1 MIKGTRFFSRRLLP
15 LLLAAVMLLGMLPA
29 LTLPVLALPVLAEDP
44 PASQKLTNTTDTVVT
59 YQGAVGTGRA
69 PSLVVDGDTSHND
82 NKYFVVGN
90 DQTQEKNETNP
101 ANPTYWIQL
110 DLGKKYSLTEMK
122 LFVYHGRALKN
133 LVVLASD
140 SSTFDTYRIIW
151 NADKENFFGLGTG
164 DKEQFPNATVAGDTI
179 TLAAPTEAQ
188 YVRIL
193 NNGHTAGAGQG
204 AHYFEIEV
212 YGTEHTGGA
221 PETRLYNVAAD
232 CNVIVNK
239 WGGGSDRPNSWLT
252 DGIKDNA
259 KYIEVCKDKAQDM
272 NAPSYAQIDLG
283 NIYPV
288 SKVNFWNYW
297 DDGRTLKDLHIILS
311 TTEDFRDG
319 TTKEVYNANWTAAQN
334 GLEVQ
339 IDSGPFTAR
348 YVRIW
353 NDGHDKGKGGHYI
366 EVEVWSTEEKKD
378 PLPVPYQFRDVLTIP
393 TYEYQGKTPNNV
405 THPDVL
411 DFTLVNGAGGTP
423 LGTWGGHRFWMA
435 VTPNQEGNSQF
446 ENPCLVWS
454 DDGKIWSA
462 EGIPNPLSV
471 VEREPDGT
479 HNCDNDVIY
488 DPVSN
493 ELWVYYVWE
502 QDAQNYGQIGT
513 SNFKPSI
520 LRCIRVAATQGGSGF
535 TYAVQ
540 KDAGQENPYT
550 DLVTSTYHYD
560 MQSPAV
566 VRRDANTWLMWS
578 NNSDQGVAP
587 TGWNNQNGFVEL
599 RRSTNGTE
607 WGEAKS
613 LKPTLV
619 LQNDWIPWH
628 LDVQW
633 IPNVGAD
640 GSGEYWALICAY
652 PKGGGSNHT
661 DLFFAKSAD
670 GELWTTYPNPILS
683 PRSGQWDQNFIY
695 RSSFTYDADGKLS
708 VWYSGGKEQPGNH
721 WRIAYTEFENFLTD
735 TLPTL
740 GAPYTPGTP
749 TPPPAGEDGWV
760 SVPASDDTNI
770 HFDGAW
776 TYEAPNRFAGAEGST
791 ATLYF
796 YGSGIRYYAQYETN
810 FGEVEVQ
817 IDDGTPETYD
827 LHRNAPGAM
836 DNKILERELE
846 AGYHR
851 ITIKRKHGGG
861 LDSGVIDLNKFEVRY
876 DTSATISNHLYGVSP
891 TEKTLWVDDTLQI
904 SALVPFNAT
913 DKTVTYTSSDT
924 GKATVTA
931 TGLVTALTA
940 GNVTITVKAGQSEK
954 TVALTIRSLEA
965 GELRMTVDKDN
976 PLFLHGLYKYDGTGY
991 PANGLAGPLQG
1002 GKSIQGFW
1010 TALTGTDETG
1020 WKGPTVQ
1027 AGNKTIHHAILI
1039 HASGTVEGSAANKQ
1053 WYLDRIAETKN
1064 DNIPFF
1070 LMVSNSHT
1078 GTFLDLDWLD
1088 GIYEQNENMMGVV
1101 FSENHN
1107 ARISER
1113 DRRITYMDAL
1123 VKQAAKWGGY
1133 VINCD
1138 MNDAPKDSGG
1148 SDHGGTLE
1156 YFLNNETLYQT
1167 LKKYSQN
1174 YILLAKTT
1182 SAWSNVSYNSHESVA
1197 LGAWLDGLCGN
1208 WGSLIDSWMWFIEG
1222 YGPQWGANTFS
1233 VQGGPEECR
1242 GPVSMPELLF
1252 AMRMVQQARTGAT
1265 VFTFEHPDHAEAVG
1279 DNEGAKTYF
1288 TPNYKYSIAKA
1299 MEYMRD
1305 YAIPTR
1311 EQVMQNTKV
1320 FYASSGGTLNKL
1332 GSNAANRLL
1341 DPLYGDS
1348 GSSGPNKG
1356 KNNGTTMMTYST
1368 GRYSTIPSLPKM
1380 AQDPTGK
1387 DILRMADVQAL
1398 GGAAGIQN
1406 YFNARYPQRYNGTGY
1421 AHYDELTKSW
1431 LTYNSNWF
1439 FDTRENSALH
1449 SKQNV
1454 SFQLT
1459 QNSFGANIEFE
1470 PYSMLLVD
1478 EAQAGTLQFRFNN
1491 YWVDKN
1497 PIWEG
1502 YVKGT
1507 TPTWDSDNNRLMY
1520 NYLKDSYAQNT
1531 AHGESTWRK
1540 ATITISGLGA
1550 EPTLALTSSLAG
1562 QSKQIQTAF
1571 DAAAGTYTITL
1582 DGNGYQ
1588 EFSLTNL
1595 VPAQAPAENWVS
1607 VPSRVNGNQLSP
1619 HIQFEEGWVVDK
1631 LDQED
1636 PSSYTK
1642 GAQASLVFYGTGVR
1656 YFAQK
1661 DTNFGTA
1668 IVRLYRHNP
1677 SGEPILVETSEVDL
1691 NGEAAPAA
1699 KVYEKTGLTPDVYL
1713 ISVEPKEGWNN
1724 ADKNVI
1730 DLQKFEVNQ
1739 TAIETVPTRVWSVEA
1754 DPASITVG
1762 GTSTLKTRLN
1772 FNAAVTAVSYAP
1784 SPDGK
1789 VTIDGNTVNG
1799 AARGTVTIT
1808 ATAAGSSKTTTLTVT
1823 GGTAGNWVYVDS
1835 HSGQI
1840 QYTGNWVDETSTNH
1854 YEGSAKEAND
1864 APGATAS
1871 LTFTGTGFRWI
1882 GQMDSN
1888 YGRAWIYVDDV
1899 LVAIGNANSSTNP
1912 YQFTILELHGLENKQ
1927 HTVRLAAESNA
1938 PVQVDAFAYYTGT
1951 DLDET
1956 VSSVALE
1963 PSGLIRLGDGESKPV
1978 LAMAM
1983 NAERV
1988 VVFRDDFRF
1997 TLEND
2002 TIAGLSGDGKPQK
2015 TVTGKMAGRT
2025 RLHVTLPELNDKSAT
2040 AEIVVT
2046 STEPAT
2052 TPRMLVDA
2060 EHPLLLV
2067 SLYANTKHPA
2077 WWDNSG
2083 IPGVPMQ
2090 GHNTMEGVWSL
2101 IPEDLKPYTAIQ
2113 LHADDYLGHA
2123 WGGTGNKENLQKF
2136 YEYHVAIAQEKGI
2149 NLYLTLMTGG
2159 VPINTFRNLI
2169 DMDWLN
2175 NLIDNN
2181 SCIKGVVFAE
2191 NHHNG
2196 DTDAVAQLT
2205 AEYLELFSSKGIY
2218 LVLTDIDDANHRMEK
2233 WFEND
2238 TLFKTAQKHH
2248 KYLVINSK
2256 STSSSGYNTVRSFAL
2271 GTWLSGLADNW
2282 GALTDAWAWYEIR
2295 YHKLFEPVMN
2305 TTYEDVRRVYTFPET
2320 LFAMNMLQSYVNGGT
2335 VFNAEHPFYCTGVYD
2350 EASWVLKESIIPTM
2364 RYMIANPAATRKQVK
2379 DEIKAVYHTDSYLP
2393 TNFAEGL
2400 YGTAQDNNLLQTSG
2414 RYRTLPVLSSKLSD
2428 AEASAFGR
2436 VLKSADL
2443 ADKINILNA
2452 QYPELSTGDAF
2463 VETLL
2468 GGGAG
2473 QTGRRLLIMNSL
2485 FNENKNQ
2492 SATLTPTDATFATSM
2507 GFTLTPHTYLIAHET
2522 ADSIKIDL
2530 NNFRTDKDELWV
2542 PGESENPDWTSFGND
2557 WNGDHKDYVQ
2567 DYMKYH
2573 ISNPKLDKDRD
2584 LRSTVITLH
2593 TGERPTAVVTRNG
2606 GSTKLADDKFY
2617 TETYEN
2623 GIYTLTITHN
2633 GQVNVTI
2640 RKGGAEPT
2648 PTVTDFRL
2656 TTDPSPLTSAGGK
2669 AMLTLTGTNLPDGTK
2684 FYWGTN
2690 QAMLTSVDAEGS
2702 DAFRSAEVKLLEN
2715 TGTDAVTYYF
2725 RYSLDG
2731 TTLAGELTATV
2742 PGTGGGTQPTEPSV
2756 TDYSVAP
2763 TELPSNGG
2771 MITVTLAGTNLQ
2783 NGIQIKVGTITAK
2796 TSGDAAEQTATLT
2809 LPANYSSSSVSY
2821 TVQYSL
2827 NGTDWFGGKT
2837 VRVSGHYTPPVGPV
2851 TPSVPTKPGVPER
2864 DPFPFTDVSRSS
2876 WYYDS
2881 VRAAWEKDLIDGVTR
2896 TLYKPDDTLTV
2907 AQAIKLS
2914 AALHQMLNNNG
2925 KVTLRN
2931 GSPYWYSSYVSY
2943 AVDNGIIEK
2952 MYLDYTPAQMN
2963 TPVKRNEFVHIFYG
2977 AMSDYRQI
2985 NTVAD
2990 NKIPDVITTDTYA
3003 LEIYTFYRAGILT
3016 GSDKN
3021 GTFYPTNDI
3030 KRSEVAAILS
3040 RMYDKTARKTV
3051 SLP

>member
-15 LLLAAVMLLGMLPA
+15 LLLAAVMLLSMMPA
-29 LTLPVLALPVLAEDP
+29 LTLPVLAEEPPALTNVAQGKNVSIHGPTSGADRPASWLTDGITDSGKYVEISKDTEQNSTDPSYAQIDLGTSYDIAKVEFWNYWDDGRTLVGLVILASEKGTFAEDDRTVIFN
-44 PASQKLTNTTDTVVT
+44 SDT
-59 YQGAVGTGRA
+59 
-69 PSLVVDGDTSHND
+69 
-82 NKYFVVGN
+82 
-90 DQTQEKNETNP
+90 
-101 ANPTYWIQL
+101 
-110 DLGKKYSLTEMK
+110 
-122 LFVYHGRALKN
+122 
-133 LVVLASD
+133 
-140 SSTFDTYRIIW
+140 
-151 NADKENFFGLGTG
+151 ENFFGFGVGTDASYKSVSAG
-164 DKEQFPNATVAGDTI
+164 LSVEKEARGR
-179 TLAAPTEAQ
+179 
-188 YVRIL
+188 YVRVM
-193 NNGHTAGAGQG
+193 NNGHDGGTPGQKKHG
-204 AHYFEIEV
+204 GHYTEIKV
-212 YGTEHTGGA
+212 YGTEHTGA
-221 PETRLYNVAAD
+221 VTPPEPTLHNVAAG

-239 WGGGSDRPNSWLT
+239 WGGGNDRPNSWLT

-259 KYIEVCKDKAQDM
+259 KYIEVCKDKAQNTSD
-272 NAPSYAQIDLG
+272 PSYAQIDLG
-283 NIYPV
+283 NEYPV

-311 TTEDFRDG
+311 TTEDFQTG
-319 TTKEVYNANWTAAQN
+319 TTKEIYNDNWQATEA
-334 GLEVQ
+334 GLDVSVT
-339 IDSGPFTAR
+339 DDPYNAR

-378 PLPVPYQFRDVLTIP
+378 PLPVPYQFRDVLKIP
-393 TYEYQGKTPNNV
+393 TYSYTAQGGQTQKAEWDT
-405 THPDVL
+405 THPDVI
-411 DFTLVNGAGGTP
+411 DFAKTSKEGGK
-423 LGTWGGHRFWMA
+423 WGGYRYWM
-435 VTPNQEGNSQF
+435 VLTPNQDGYSQY
-446 ENPCLVWS
+446 ENPCLAAS
-454 DDGKIWSA
+454 NDGVNWVVPN
-462 EGIPNPLSV
+462 GIENPLSGV
-471 VEREPDGT
+471 KHEPAGT
-479 HNCDNDVIY
+479 HNCDTDLVYNPDS
-488 DPVSN
+488 D

-502 QDAQNYGQIGT
+502 QDSPAGT
-513 SNFKPSI
+513 PSN
-520 LRCIRVAATQGGSGF
+520 LRLIRVKEKDDGF
-535 TYAVQ
+535 
-540 KDAGQENPYT
+540 EI
-550 DLVTSTYHYD
+550 TSTTDGKPYERLINSQYRYD

-566 VRRDANTWLMWS
+566 VRRNANTWLMWS
-578 NNSDQGVAP
+578 NNSDSDNSGNGWQSQVA
-587 TGWNNQNGFVEL
+587 FVEL
-599 RRSTNGTE
+599 YTSADGKNWTN
-607 WGEAKS
+607 KQS
-613 LKPTLV
+613 LADTLV
-619 LQNDWIPWH
+619 LKGADGIASYIPWH

-633 IPNVGAD
+633 VESQNK
-640 GSGEYWALICAY
+640 YWGLFCAY
-652 PKGGGSNHT
+652 PKGGNT
-661 DLFFAKSAD
+661 NRTYLLFGTSED
-670 GELWTTYPNPILS
+670 GKTWLTYPKPLLA
-683 PRSGQWDQNFIY
+683 PRDNKWDNNFIY
-695 RSSFTYDADGKLS
+695 RSTFIYDDASGTLQ
-708 VWYSGGKEQPGNH
+708 VWYSGGKSGG

-760 SVPASDDTNI
+760 SVLASDDTNI

-827 LHRNAPGAM
+827 LHRDTAGAM
-836 DNKILERELE
+836 DNKILEKELE

-924 GKATVTA
+924 DKATVTA

-976 PLFLHGLYKYDGTGY
+976 PLFLHGLYKYDGPGY

-1020 WKGPTVQ
+1020 WNGPTVQ

-1107 ARISER
+1107 AGISER

-1138 MNDAPKDSGG
+1138 MNDAPKDTGS

-1356 KNNGTTMMTYST
+1356 KNNRTTMMTYST
-1368 GRYSTIPSLPKM
+1368 GRYGTIPSLPKL
-1380 AQDPTGK
+1380 AQAPTGK
-1387 DILRMADVQAL
+1387 DILTMTDVQAL
-1398 GGAAGIQN
+1398 GGASGIQN

-1454 SFQLT
+1454 SFQFT

-1470 PYSMLLVD
+1470 PYSMFLVD

-1520 NYLKDSYAQNT
+1520 NYLKDRYAQNT
-1531 AHGESTWRK
+1531 AHSENTWRK

-1588 EFSLTNL
+1588 EFTLTNL

-1631 LDQED
+1631 LNQED

-1668 IVRLYRHNP
+1668 IVRLYRHSP

-1691 NGEAAPAA
+1691 NGAAAPAA

-1754 DPASITVG
+1754 NPASITVG

-1789 VTIDGNTVNG
+1789 VTIAGDTVTG
-1799 AARGTVTIT
+1799 VARGTVTIT

-1864 APGATAS
+1864 APSATAS

-1927 HTVRLAAESNA
+1927 HTVRLEAESNA

-1963 PSGLIRLGDGESKPV
+1963 PSGLIRLGDGESKRV

-2002 TIAGLSGDGKPQK
+2002 TIASLSGDGKTQK

-2083 IPGVPMQ
+2083 VPGVPMQ

-2295 YHKLFEPVMN
+2295 YHKLFEPVMD

-2364 RYMIANPAATRKQVK
+2364 RYMIANPAATREQVK

-2414 RYRTLPVLSSKLSD
+2414 RYRTLPVLSSKLSA

-2452 QYPELSTGDAF
+2452 QYLELSTGDAF

-2593 TGERPTAVVTRNG
+2593 TEERPTAVVTRNG
-2606 GSTKLADDKFY
+2606 GSTKLADDNFY
-2617 TETYEN
+2617 TEAYEN
-2623 GIYTLTITHN
+2623 GVYTLTITHN

-2640 RKGGAEPT
+2640 RKGGAQPI

-2656 TTDPSPLTSAGGK
+2656 TTDPSQLTSAGGK

-2684 FYWGTN
+2684 FYWGTD
-2690 QAMLTSVDAEGS
+2690 QAMLTPVDAEGS
-2702 DAFRSAEVKLLEN
+2702 DVSRSAEVTLTKN

-2771 MITVTLAGTNLQ
+2771 MITVTLSGTNLQ
-2783 NGIQIKVGTITAK
+2783 NGIQIKAGTISAK
-2796 TSGDAAEQTATLT
+2796 TSGDAAEQTAILT

-2827 NGTDWFGGKT
+2827 NGVDWVGGKT
-2837 VRVSGHYTPPVGPV
+2837 VRVSGRYTPPVGPV

-2864 DPFPFTDVSRSS
+2864 DSFPFTDVSRSS

-2963 TPVKRNEFVHIFYG
+2963 APVKRNEFVHIFYG

-3040 RMYDKTARKTV
+3040 RMYDRTARKTV

>member
-29 LTLPVLALPVLAEDP
+29 LTLPVLAEEPPALTNIAQGKNVSIHGPTSGADRPASWLTDGITESGKYVEISKDTEQNSTDPSYAQIDLGTSYDIAKVEFWNYWDDGRTLVGLVILASEKGTFAEDDRTVIFN
-44 PASQKLTNTTDTVVT
+44 SDT
-59 YQGAVGTGRA
+59 
-69 PSLVVDGDTSHND
+69 
-82 NKYFVVGN
+82 
-90 DQTQEKNETNP
+90 
-101 ANPTYWIQL
+101 
-110 DLGKKYSLTEMK
+110 
-122 LFVYHGRALKN
+122 
-133 LVVLASD
+133 
-140 SSTFDTYRIIW
+140 
-151 NADKENFFGLGTG
+151 ENFFGFGVGTDASYKSVSAG
-164 DKEQFPNATVAGDTI
+164 LSVEKEARGR
-179 TLAAPTEAQ
+179 
-188 YVRIL
+188 YVRVM
-193 NNGHTAGAGQG
+193 NNGHDGGTPGQKKHG
-204 AHYFEIEV
+204 GHYTEIKV

-221 PETRLYNVAAD
+221 PETTLYNVAAG

-259 KYIEVCKDKAQDM
+259 KYIEVCKDKAQNTSD
-272 NAPSYAQIDLG
+272 PSYAQIDLG
-283 NIYPV
+283 NEYPV

-319 TTKEVYNANWTAAQN
+319 TTKEVYNADWTAAQN

-339 IDSGPFTAR
+339 VDSAPFTAR

-353 NDGHDKGKGGHYI
+353 NDGHDKGAKMGGHYI

-378 PLPVPYQFRDVLTIP
+378 PLPVPYQFRDVLRIP
-393 TYEYQGKTPNNV
+393 TYSYTAQGGQTQKAEWDT
-405 THPDVL
+405 THPDVI
-411 DFTLVNGAGGTP
+411 DFAKTSKEGGK
-423 LGTWGGHRFWMA
+423 WGGYRYWM
-435 VTPNQEGNSQF
+435 VLTPNQDGYSQY
-446 ENPCLVWS
+446 ENPCLAASNGGVNWVVPN
-454 DDGKIWSA
+454 
-462 EGIPNPLSV
+462 GIENPLSGV
-471 VEREPDGT
+471 KHEPTGT
-479 HNCDNDVIY
+479 HNCDTDLVYNPDS
-488 DPVSN
+488 D

-502 QDAQNYGQIGT
+502 QDSPAGT
-513 SNFKPSI
+513 PSN
-520 LRCIRVAATQGGSGF
+520 LRLIRVKEDGNSFAI
-535 TYAVQ
+535 
-540 KDAGQENPYT
+540 
-550 DLVTSTYHYD
+550 TSTTDGKPYERLINSQYRYD

-578 NNSDQGVAP
+578 NNSDSDNSGNGWQSQVA
-587 TGWNNQNGFVEL
+587 FVEL
-599 RRSTNGTE
+599 YTSTDGKNWTN
-607 WGEAKS
+607 KQS
-613 LKPTLV
+613 LADTLV
-619 LQNDWIPWH
+619 LKGADGIASYIPWH

-633 IPNVGAD
+633 VESQNK
-640 GSGEYWALICAY
+640 YWGLFCAY
-652 PKGGGSNHT
+652 PKGGNT
-661 DLFFAKSAD
+661 NRTYLLFGTSED
-670 GELWTTYPNPILS
+670 GKTWTTYPKPLLA
-683 PRSGQWDQNFIY
+683 PRDNKWDNNFIY
-695 RSSFTYDADGKLS
+695 RSTFIYDDASGTLQ
-708 VWYSGGKEQPGNH
+708 VWYSGGKSGG
-721 WRIAYTEFENFLTD
+721 WRIAYTEFENFLTN

-740 GAPYTPGTP
+740 GEPYTPGTP

-776 TYEAPNRFAGAEGST
+776 TYEAPNRFAGTEGST

-891 TEKTLWVDDTLQI
+891 TEKTLWAGDTLQL

-913 DKTVTYTSSDT
+913 DKAITYTSSDQN
-924 GKATVTA
+924 KATVTD
-931 TGLVTALTA
+931 TGFVTALAA
-940 GNVTITVKAGQSEK
+940 GEVTITVAAG
-954 TVALTIRSLEA
+954 TVQKIVQLTIRSLEA
-965 GELRMTVDKDN
+965 GELRMTVDEDN
-976 PLFLHGLYKYDGTGY
+976 PLFLHGLYKYDGKGY

-1020 WKGPTVQ
+1020 WQGPTVQ

-1107 ARISER
+1107 AGISER

-1148 SDHGGTLE
+1148 SDYGGTLE

-1222 YGPQWGANTFS
+1222 YGPQWGDSTFD
-1233 VQGGPEECR
+1233 VFGGAEECR

-1368 GRYSTIPSLPKM
+1368 GRYGTIPSLPKM
-1380 AQDPTGK
+1380 AQAPTGK

-1406 YFNARYPQRYNGTGY
+1406 YFNERYPQRYTGTGY
-1421 AHYDELTKSW
+1421 AHYDALTKSW

-1439 FDTRENSALH
+1439 FDTRESSALH

-1454 SFQLT
+1454 SFQLA
-1459 QNSFGANIEFE
+1459 QNGLGTTIEFE

-1478 EAQAGTLQFRFNN
+1478 EAQAGTIQFRFNN

-1497 PIWEG
+1497 PIWDG

-1507 TPTWDSDNNRLMY
+1507 TATWDSDNNRLMY

-1531 AHGESTWRK
+1531 AHGENTWRK

-1588 EFSLTNL
+1588 EFTLTNL

-1631 LDQED
+1631 LNQED

-1691 NGEAAPAA
+1691 NGAAALAA

-1754 DPASITVG
+1754 NPASITVG

-1772 FNAAVTAVSYAP
+1772 FNAAVTAVSYTS

-1789 VTIDGNTVNG
+1789 VTIDGNTVTG
-1799 AARGTVTIT
+1799 VARGTVTIT

-1840 QYTGNWVDETSTNH
+1840 QYTGSWVDETSTNH
-1854 YEGSAKEAND
+1854 YKGSAKEAND

-1927 HTVRLAAESNA
+1927 HTVRLEAESNA

-1963 PSGLIRLGDGESKPV
+1963 PSGLIRLGDGESKRV

-2025 RLHVTLPELNDKSAT
+2025 RLHVTLPELKDKSAT

-2364 RYMIANPAATRKQVK
+2364 RYMIANPAATREQVK

-2414 RYRTLPVLSSKLSD
+2414 RYRTLPVLSSKLSA

-2452 QYPELSTGDAF
+2452 QYLELSTGDAF

-2593 TGERPTAVVTRNG
+2593 TEERPTVVVTRNG
-2606 GSTKLADDKFY
+2606 GSTKLADDNFY
-2617 TETYEN
+2617 TEAYEN
-2623 GIYTLTITHN
+2623 GVYTLTITHN

-2640 RKGGAEPT
+2640 RKGGAQPI

-2684 FYWGTN
+2684 FYWGTD
-2690 QAMLTSVDAEGS
+2690 QAMLTPVDAEGS
-2702 DAFRSAEVKLLEN
+2702 DVSRSAEVTLTKN

-2756 TDYSVAP
+2756 TDYSAAP

-2771 MITVTLAGTNLQ
+2771 MITVTLTGTNLQ
-2783 NGIQIKVGTITAK
+2783 NGIQIKAGTITAK
-2796 TSGDAAEQTATLT
+2796 TSGDAAKQTATLT

-2837 VRVSGHYTPPVGPV
+2837 VRVSGRYTPPVGPV

>member
-29 LTLPVLALPVLAEDP
+29 LTLPVLAEDP
-44 PASQKLTNTTDTVVT
+44 PALTNVAQGKNVSIHGPTSGADRPASWLTDGITDSGKYVEISKDT
-59 YQGAVGTGRA
+59 EQNSTD
-69 PSLVVDGDTSHND
+69 PS
-82 NKYFVVGN
+82 YA
-90 DQTQEKNETNP
+90 Q
-101 ANPTYWIQL
+101 I
-110 DLGKKYSLTEMK
+110 DLGTSYDIAKVEFWNYWDD
-122 LFVYHGRALKN
+122 GRT
-133 LVVLASD
+133 LVGLVILASEKG
-140 SSTFDTYRIIW
+140 TFAEDDRTVIFNSDT
-151 NADKENFFGLGTG
+151 ENFFGFGVGTDASYKSVSAG
-164 DKEQFPNATVAGDTI
+164 LSVEKEARGR
-179 TLAAPTEAQ
+179 
-188 YVRIL
+188 YVRVM
-193 NNGHTAGAGQG
+193 NNGHDGGTPGQKKHG
-204 AHYFEIEV
+204 GHYTEIKV
-212 YGTEHTGGA
+212 YGTEHTGA
-221 PETRLYNVAAD
+221 VTPPETTLYNVAAG

-259 KYIEVCKDKAQDM
+259 KYIEVCKDKAQ
-272 NAPSYAQIDLG
+272 NTSAPSYAQIDLG
-283 NIYPV
+283 NEYPV

-297 DDGRTLKDLHIILS
+297 SDGRTLKDLHIILS

-319 TTKEVYNANWTAAQN
+319 TTKEVYNADWTAAQN

-339 IDSGPFTAR
+339 VDSAPFTAR

-353 NDGHDKGKGGHYI
+353 NDGHDKGAKMGGHYI

-378 PLPVPYQFRDVLTIP
+378 PLPVPYQLRDVLTIP
-393 TYEYQGKTPNNV
+393 TYSYTAQGGQTQKAEWDT
-405 THPDVL
+405 THPDVI
-411 DFTLVNGAGGTP
+411 DFAKTSKEGGK
-423 LGTWGGHRFWMA
+423 WGGYRYWM
-435 VTPNQEGNSQF
+435 VLTPNQDGYSQY
-446 ENPCLVWS
+446 ENPCLAAS
-454 DDGKIWSA
+454 NDGVNWVVPN
-462 EGIPNPLSV
+462 GIENPLSGV
-471 VEREPDGT
+471 KHEPTGT
-479 HNCDNDVIY
+479 HNCDTDLVYNPDS
-488 DPVSN
+488 D

-502 QDAQNYGQIGT
+502 QDSPAGT
-513 SNFKPSI
+513 PSN
-520 LRCIRVAATQGGSGF
+520 LRLIRVKEDGNSFAI
-535 TYAVQ
+535 
-540 KDAGQENPYT
+540 
-550 DLVTSTYHYD
+550 TSTTDGKPYERLINSQYRYD

-578 NNSDQGVAP
+578 NNSDSDNSGNGWQSQVA
-587 TGWNNQNGFVEL
+587 FVEL
-599 RRSTNGTE
+599 YTSTDGKNWTN
-607 WGEAKS
+607 KQS
-613 LKPTLV
+613 LADTLV
-619 LQNDWIPWH
+619 LKGADGIASYIPWH

-633 IPNVGAD
+633 VESQNK
-640 GSGEYWALICAY
+640 YWGLFCAY
-652 PKGGGSNHT
+652 PKGGNT
-661 DLFFAKSAD
+661 NRTYLLFGTSED
-670 GELWTTYPNPILS
+670 GKTWTTYPKPLIS
-683 PRSGQWDQNFIY
+683 PRDNEWDNNFIY
-695 RSSFTYDADGKLS
+695 RSTFIYDDASGTLQ
-708 VWYSGGKEQPGNH
+708 VWYSGGKSGG
-721 WRIAYTEFENFLTD
+721 WRIAYTEFENFLTN

-740 GAPYTPGTP
+740 GAPYTPDTS

-940 GNVTITVKAGQSEK
+940 GDVTITVKAGQSEK

-965 GELRMTVDKDN
+965 GALRMTVDKDN
-976 PLFLHGLYKYDGTGY
+976 PLFLHGLYKYDGKGY

-1039 HASGTVEGSAANKQ
+1039 HASGTVEGSAANKK

-1107 ARISER
+1107 AGISER

-1320 FYASSGGTLNKL
+1320 FYASSDGTLNKL

-1368 GRYSTIPSLPKM
+1368 GRYGTIPSLPKM

-1439 FDTRENSALH
+1439 FDTRESSALH

-1562 QSKQIQTAF
+1562 QSKQIQTVF

-1588 EFSLTNL
+1588 EFTLTNL

-1677 SGEPILVETSEVDL
+1677 SGEPILVETSDVDL
-1691 NGEAAPAA
+1691 NGAAAPAA

-1754 DPASITVG
+1754 NPASITVG

-1789 VTIDGNTVNG
+1789 VTIAGDTVTG
-1799 AARGTVTIT
+1799 VARGTVTIT

-1927 HTVRLAAESNA
+1927 HTVRLEAESNA

-1963 PSGLIRLGDGESKPV
+1963 PSGPIRLGDGESKPV

-2002 TIAGLSGDGKPQK
+2002 TIAGLSGDGKTQK

-2175 NLIDNN
+2175 DLIDNN

-2196 DTDAVAQLT
+2196 DTGAVAQLT

-2364 RYMIANPAATRKQVK
+2364 RYMIANPAATREQVK

-2414 RYRTLPVLSSKLSD
+2414 RYRTLPVLSSKLSA

-2443 ADKINILNA
+2443 ADKVNILNA
-2452 QYPELSTGDAF
+2452 LYPELSTGDAF

-2468 GGGAG
+2468 GGKAG

-2606 GSTKLADDKFY
+2606 GSTKLADDNFY

-2640 RKGGAEPT
+2640 QKG
-2648 PTVTDFRL
+2648 
-2656 TTDPSPLTSAGGK
+2656 S
-2669 AMLTLTGTNLPDGTK
+2669 
-2684 FYWGTN
+2684 
-2690 QAMLTSVDAEGS
+2690 
-2702 DAFRSAEVKLLEN
+2702 
-2715 TGTDAVTYYF
+2715 
-2725 RYSLDG
+2725 
-2731 TTLAGELTATV
+2731 
-2742 PGTGGGTQPTEPSV
+2742 TQPTEPSV

-2771 MITVTLAGTNLQ
+2771 MIMVTLTGTNLQ
-2783 NGIQIKVGTITAK
+2783 NGIQIKAGTITAK
-2796 TSGDAAEQTATLT
+2796 TSGNAAEQTATLT
-2809 LPANYSSSSVSY
+2809 LPANYSSSSVNY

-2837 VRVSGHYTPPVGPV
+2837 VRVSGRYTPPVGPV

-2881 VRAAWEKDLIDGVTR
+2881 IRAAWEKDLIDGVTR

-2963 TPVKRNEFVHIFYG
+2963 APVKRNEFVHIFYG

>member
-1 MIKGTRFFSRRLLP
+1 MINGTRFFSRRLLP
-15 LLLAAVMLLGMLPA
+15 LLLAAVMLLSMMPA
-29 LTLPVLALPVLAEDP
+29 LTLPVLAEEP
-44 PASQKLTNTTDTVVT
+44 PASQKLTNTTDTEVT

-110 DLGKKYSLTEMK
+110 DLGKKYRLAEMK

-221 PETRLYNVAAD
+221 PETMLYNVAAG
-232 CNVIVNK
+232 CNVTLNK
-239 WGGGSDRPNSWLT
+239 DIPGADRPASWLT
-252 DGIKDNA
+252 DGVKDNA

-272 NAPSYAQIDLG
+272 NDPSYAQIDLG
-283 NIYPV
+283 NEYPV

-297 DDGRTLKDLHIILS
+297 SDGRTLKDLHIILS

-353 NDGHDKGKGGHYI
+353 NDGHDKGAKMGGHYI

-378 PLPVPYQFRDVLTIP
+378 PLPVPYQFRDVLKIP
-393 TYEYQGKTPNNV
+393 TYSYTAQGGQTQKAEWDT
-405 THPDVL
+405 THPDVI
-411 DFTLVNGAGGTP
+411 DFAKTSKEGGK
-423 LGTWGGHRFWMA
+423 WGGYRYWM
-435 VTPNQEGNSQF
+435 VLTPNQDGYSQY
-446 ENPCLVWS
+446 ENPCLAAS
-454 DDGKIWSA
+454 NDGVNWVVPN
-462 EGIPNPLSV
+462 GIENPLSGV
-471 VEREPDGT
+471 KHEPTGT
-479 HNCDNDVIY
+479 HNCDTDLVYNPDS
-488 DPVSN
+488 D

-502 QDAQNYGQIGT
+502 QDSPAGT
-513 SNFKPSI
+513 PSN
-520 LRCIRVAATQGGSGF
+520 LRLIRVKEDGNSFAI
-535 TYAVQ
+535 
-540 KDAGQENPYT
+540 
-550 DLVTSTYHYD
+550 TSTTDDKPYERLINSQYRYD

-566 VRRDANTWLMWS
+566 VRRNANTWLMWS
-578 NNSDQGVAP
+578 NNSDSNNSGNGWQSQVA
-587 TGWNNQNGFVEL
+587 FVEL
-599 RRSTNGTE
+599 YTSTDGKNWTN
-607 WGEAKS
+607 KQS
-613 LKPTLV
+613 LADTLV
-619 LQNDWIPWH
+619 LKGADGIASYIPWH

-633 IPNVGAD
+633 VESQNK
-640 GSGEYWALICAY
+640 YWGLFCAY
-652 PKGGGSNHT
+652 PKGGNT
-661 DLFFAKSAD
+661 NRTYLLFGTSED
-670 GELWTTYPNPILS
+670 GKTWTTYQKPLLA
-683 PRSGQWDQNFIY
+683 PRDNKWDNNFIY
-695 RSSFTYDADGKLS
+695 RSTFIYDDASGTLQ
-708 VWYSGGKEQPGNH
+708 VWYSGGKSGG

-740 GAPYTPGTP
+740 GEPYTPGTP

-827 LHRNAPGAM
+827 LHRNEAGAM
-836 DNKILERELE
+836 DNRILEKELE

-924 GKATVTA
+924 DKATVTA

-940 GNVTITVKAGQSEK
+940 GDVTITVKAGQSEK
-954 TVALTIRSLEA
+954 TVSLTIHSLEA
-965 GELRMTVDKDN
+965 GTLRMPVDEDN
-976 PLFLHGLYKYDGTGY
+976 PLFLHGLYKYDGPGY

-1010 TALTGTDETG
+1010 TALTGSDATG
-1020 WKGPTVQ
+1020 WQGPTVK

-1039 HASGTVEGSAANKQ
+1039 HASGTVEGSETNKQ

-1107 ARISER
+1107 AGISER

-1148 SDHGGTLE
+1148 SDYGGTLE

-1208 WGSLIDSWMWFIEG
+1208 WGSLIDSWMWFIEE

-1368 GRYSTIPSLPKM
+1368 GRYGTIPSLPKM

-1531 AHGESTWRK
+1531 AHSESTWRK

-1562 QSKQIQTAF
+1562 QSKQIQTVF

-1588 EFSLTNL
+1588 EFTLTNL

-1691 NGEAAPAA
+1691 NGAAALAA

-1739 TAIETVPTRVWSVEA
+1739 TAIETVPTRVWSVESN
-1754 DPASITVG
+1754 PASITVG

-1772 FNAAVTAVSYAP
+1772 FNAADKAVSYAP

-1789 VTIDGNTVNG
+1789 VTIDGSTVTG

-1840 QYTGNWVDETSTNH
+1840 QYTGNWGDETSTNH

-1871 LTFTGTGFRWI
+1871 LTFTGTGFRWV

-1927 HTVRLAAESNA
+1927 HTVRLEAESNA
-1938 PVQVDAFAYYTGT
+1938 PIQVDAFAYYTGT

-1963 PSGLIRLGDGESKPV
+1963 PSGLIRLGDGETKRV

-1988 VVFRDDFRF
+1988 VVFRDDFSF
-1997 TLEND
+1997 ALENN
-2002 TIAGLSGDGKPQK
+2002 TIAGLSGDGKTQK
-2015 TVTGKMAGRT
+2015 TVIGKMAGRT

-2046 STEPAT
+2046 STEPAA

-2149 NLYLTLMTGG
+2149 NIYLTLMTGG
-2159 VPINTFRNLI
+2159 VPISTFRNLI

-2364 RYMIANPAATRKQVK
+2364 RYMIANPAATREQVK

-2452 QYPELSTGDAF
+2452 QYPELSAGDAF

-2468 GGGAG
+2468 GGEAG

-2492 SATLTPTDATFATSM
+2492 SATLTPTDATFANSM

-2593 TGERPTAVVTRNG
+2593 TEERPTAVVTRNG
-2606 GSTKLADDKFY
+2606 GSTKLADDNFY
-2617 TETYEN
+2617 TEAYEN
-2623 GIYTLTITHN
+2623 GVYTLTITHN

-2640 RKGGAEPT
+2640 QKG
-2648 PTVTDFRL
+2648 
-2656 TTDPSPLTSAGGK
+2656 S
-2669 AMLTLTGTNLPDGTK
+2669 
-2684 FYWGTN
+2684 
-2690 QAMLTSVDAEGS
+2690 
-2702 DAFRSAEVKLLEN
+2702 
-2715 TGTDAVTYYF
+2715 
-2725 RYSLDG
+2725 
-2731 TTLAGELTATV
+2731 
-2742 PGTGGGTQPTEPSV
+2742 TQPTEPSV

-2771 MITVTLAGTNLQ
+2771 MIMVTLTGTNLQ
-2783 NGIQIKVGTITAK
+2783 NGIQIKAGTITAK
-2796 TSGDAAEQTATLT
+2796 TSGNAAEQTATLT
-2809 LPANYSSSSVSY
+2809 LPANYSSSSVNY

-2837 VRVSGHYTPPVGPV
+2837 VRVSGRYTPPVGPV

-2881 VRAAWEKDLIDGVTR
+2881 IRAAWEKDLIDGVTR

-2963 TPVKRNEFVHIFYG
+2963 APVKRNEFVHIFYG

-3003 LEIYTFYRAGILT
+3003 SEIYTFYRAGILT

>member
-29 LTLPVLALPVLAEDP
+29 LTLPVLAEEPPALTNIAQGKNVSIHGPTSGADRPASWLTDGITESGKYVEISKDTEQNSTDPSYAQIDLGTSYDIAKVEFWNYWDDGRTLVGLVILASEKGTFAEDDRTVIFN
-44 PASQKLTNTTDTVVT
+44 SDT
-59 YQGAVGTGRA
+59 
-69 PSLVVDGDTSHND
+69 
-82 NKYFVVGN
+82 
-90 DQTQEKNETNP
+90 
-101 ANPTYWIQL
+101 
-110 DLGKKYSLTEMK
+110 
-122 LFVYHGRALKN
+122 
-133 LVVLASD
+133 
-140 SSTFDTYRIIW
+140 
-151 NADKENFFGLGTG
+151 ENFFGFGVGTDASYKSVSAG
-164 DKEQFPNATVAGDTI
+164 LSVEKEARGR
-179 TLAAPTEAQ
+179 
-188 YVRIL
+188 YVRVM
-193 NNGHTAGAGQG
+193 NNGHDGGTPGQKKHG
-204 AHYFEIEV
+204 GHYTEIKV

-221 PETRLYNVAAD
+221 PETTLYNVAAG

-259 KYIEVCKDKAQDM
+259 KYIEVCKDKAQNTSD
-272 NAPSYAQIDLG
+272 PSYAQIDLG
-283 NIYPV
+283 NEYPV

-319 TTKEVYNANWTAAQN
+319 TTKEVYNADWTAAQN

-339 IDSGPFTAR
+339 VDSAPFTAR

-353 NDGHDKGKGGHYI
+353 NDGHDKGAKMGGHYI

-378 PLPVPYQFRDVLTIP
+378 PLPVPYQFRDVLRIP
-393 TYEYQGKTPNNV
+393 TYSYTAQGGQTQKAEWDT
-405 THPDVL
+405 THPDVI
-411 DFTLVNGAGGTP
+411 DFAKTSKEGGK
-423 LGTWGGHRFWMA
+423 WGGYRYWM
-435 VTPNQEGNSQF
+435 VLTPNQDGYSQY
-446 ENPCLVWS
+446 ENPCLAAS
-454 DDGKIWSA
+454 NDGVNWVVPN
-462 EGIPNPLSV
+462 GIENPLSGV
-471 VEREPDGT
+471 KHEPTGT
-479 HNCDNDVIY
+479 HNCDTDLVYNPDS
-488 DPVSN
+488 D

-502 QDAQNYGQIGT
+502 QDSPAGT
-513 SNFKPSI
+513 PSN
-520 LRCIRVAATQGGSGF
+520 LRLIRVKEDGNSFAI
-535 TYAVQ
+535 
-540 KDAGQENPYT
+540 
-550 DLVTSTYHYD
+550 TSTTDGKPYERLINSQYRYD

-578 NNSDQGVAP
+578 NNSDSDNSGNGWQSQVA
-587 TGWNNQNGFVEL
+587 FVEL
-599 RRSTNGTE
+599 YTSTDGKNWTN
-607 WGEAKS
+607 KQS
-613 LKPTLV
+613 LADTLV
-619 LQNDWIPWH
+619 LKGADGIASYIPWH

-633 IPNVGAD
+633 VESQNK
-640 GSGEYWALICAY
+640 YWGLFCAY
-652 PKGGGSNHT
+652 PKGGNT
-661 DLFFAKSAD
+661 NRTYLLFGTSED
-670 GELWTTYPNPILS
+670 GKTWTTYPKPLLA
-683 PRSGQWDQNFIY
+683 PRDNKWDNNFIY
-695 RSSFTYDADGKLS
+695 RSTFIYDDASGTLQ
-708 VWYSGGKEQPGNH
+708 VWYSGGKSGG
-721 WRIAYTEFENFLTD
+721 WRIAYTEFENFLTN

-740 GAPYTPGTP
+740 GEPYTPGTP

-776 TYEAPNRFAGAEGST
+776 TYEAPNRFAGTEGST

-891 TEKTLWVDDTLQI
+891 TEKTLWAGDTLQL

-913 DKTVTYTSSDT
+913 DKAITYTSSDQN
-924 GKATVTA
+924 KATVTD
-931 TGLVTALTA
+931 TGFVTALAA
-940 GNVTITVKAGQSEK
+940 GEVTITVAAG
-954 TVALTIRSLEA
+954 TVQKIVQLTIRSLEA
-965 GELRMTVDKDN
+965 GELRMTVDEDN

-1053 WYLDRIAETKN
+1053 WYLDRIAETKK

-1107 ARISER
+1107 AGISER

-1138 MNDAPKDSGG
+1138 MNDAPTDSGV

-1368 GRYSTIPSLPKM
+1368 GRYGTIPSLPKL

-1531 AHGESTWRK
+1531 AHDESTWRK

-1588 EFSLTNL
+1588 EFTLTNL

-1677 SGEPILVETSEVDL
+1677 SGEPILVETSDVDL
-1691 NGEAAPAA
+1691 NGAAAPAA

-1754 DPASITVG
+1754 NPASITVG

-1789 VTIDGNTVNG
+1789 VTIDGNTVTG
-1799 AARGTVTIT
+1799 VARGTVAIT
-1808 ATAAGSSKTTTLTVT
+1808 ATAAGSFKTTMLTVT

-1840 QYTGNWVDETSTNH
+1840 QYTGNWVDENSTNH

-1927 HTVRLAAESNA
+1927 HTVRLEAESNA

-2025 RLHVTLPELNDKSAT
+2025 RLHVTLPELKDKSAT

-2364 RYMIANPAATRKQVK
+2364 RYMIANPAATREQVK

-2414 RYRTLPVLSSKLSD
+2414 RYRTLPVLSSKLSA

-2452 QYPELSTGDAF
+2452 QYLELSTGDAF

-2584 LRSTVITLH
+2584 LRSTMITLH
-2593 TGERPTAVVTRNG
+2593 TEERPTAVVTRNG
-2606 GSTKLADDKFY
+2606 GSTKLADDNFY
-2617 TETYEN
+2617 TEAYEN
-2623 GIYTLTITHN
+2623 GVYTLTITHN

-2640 RKGGAEPT
+2640 RKGGAQPI

-2656 TTDPSPLTSAGGK
+2656 TTDPSQLTSAGGK

-2690 QAMLTSVDAEGS
+2690 QNALTAVDTTVTA
-2702 DAFRSAEVKLLEN
+2702 DARSATLDLPAN
-2715 TGTDAVTYYF
+2715 TGENAVTYYF

-2771 MITVTLAGTNLQ
+2771 MITVTLTGTNLQ
-2783 NGIQIKVGTITAK
+2783 NGIQIKAGTITAK
-2796 TSGDAAEQTATLT
+2796 TSGDAAKQTATLT

-2837 VRVSGHYTPPVGPV
+2837 VRVSGRYTPPVGPV

>member
-1 MIKGTRFFSRRLLP
+1 MIKGTRFFSKRLLP

-29 LTLPVLALPVLAEDP
+29 LTLPVLAEEPPALTNIAQGKNVSIHGPTSGADRPASWLTDGITESGKYVEISKDTEQNSTDPSYAQIDLGTSYDIAKVEFWNYWDDGRTLVGLVILASEKGTFAEDDRTVIFN
-44 PASQKLTNTTDTVVT
+44 SDT
-59 YQGAVGTGRA
+59 
-69 PSLVVDGDTSHND
+69 
-82 NKYFVVGN
+82 
-90 DQTQEKNETNP
+90 
-101 ANPTYWIQL
+101 
-110 DLGKKYSLTEMK
+110 
-122 LFVYHGRALKN
+122 
-133 LVVLASD
+133 
-140 SSTFDTYRIIW
+140 
-151 NADKENFFGLGTG
+151 ENFFGFGVGTDASYKSVSAG
-164 DKEQFPNATVAGDTI
+164 LSVEKEARGR
-179 TLAAPTEAQ
+179 
-188 YVRIL
+188 YVRVM
-193 NNGHTAGAGQG
+193 NNGHDGGTPGQKKHG
-204 AHYFEIEV
+204 GHYTEIKV

-259 KYIEVCKDKAQDM
+259 KYIEVCKDKAQNTSD
-272 NAPSYAQIDLG
+272 PSYAQIDLG
-283 NIYPV
+283 NEYPV

-319 TTKEVYNANWTAAQN
+319 TTKEVYNADWTAAQN

-339 IDSGPFTAR
+339 VDSAPFTAR

-353 NDGHDKGKGGHYI
+353 NDGHDKGAKMGGHYI

-378 PLPVPYQFRDVLTIP
+378 PLPVPYQFRDVLRIP
-393 TYEYQGKTPNNV
+393 TYSYTAQGGQTQKAEWDT
-405 THPDVL
+405 THPDVI
-411 DFTLVNGAGGTP
+411 DFAKTSKEGGK
-423 LGTWGGHRFWMA
+423 WGGYRYWM
-435 VTPNQEGNSQF
+435 VLTPNQDGYSQY
-446 ENPCLVWS
+446 ENPCLAAS
-454 DDGKIWSA
+454 NDGVNWVVPN
-462 EGIPNPLSV
+462 GIENPLSGV
-471 VEREPDGT
+471 KHEPTGT
-479 HNCDNDVIY
+479 HNCDTDLVYNPDS
-488 DPVSN
+488 D

-502 QDAQNYGQIGT
+502 QDSPAGT
-513 SNFKPSI
+513 PSN
-520 LRCIRVAATQGGSGF
+520 LRLIRVKEDGNSFAI
-535 TYAVQ
+535 
-540 KDAGQENPYT
+540 
-550 DLVTSTYHYD
+550 TSTTDGKPYERLINSQYRYD

-578 NNSDQGVAP
+578 NNSDSDNSGNGWQSQVA
-587 TGWNNQNGFVEL
+587 FVEL
-599 RRSTNGTE
+599 YTSTDGKNWTN
-607 WGEAKS
+607 KQS
-613 LKPTLV
+613 LADTLV
-619 LQNDWIPWH
+619 LKGADGIASYIPWH

-633 IPNVGAD
+633 VESQNK
-640 GSGEYWALICAY
+640 YWGLFCAY
-652 PKGGGSNHT
+652 PKGGNT
-661 DLFFAKSAD
+661 NRTYLLFGTSED
-670 GELWTTYPNPILS
+670 GKTWTTYPKPLLA
-683 PRSGQWDQNFIY
+683 PRDNKWDNNFIY
-695 RSSFTYDADGKLS
+695 RSTFIYDDASGTLQ
-708 VWYSGGKEQPGNH
+708 VWYSGGKSGG
-721 WRIAYTEFENFLTD
+721 WRIAYTEFENFLTN

-740 GAPYTPGTP
+740 GEPYTPGTP

-776 TYEAPNRFAGAEGST
+776 TYEAPNRFAGTEGST

-924 GKATVTA
+924 DKATVTA
-931 TGLVTALTA
+931 TGLVTALAA
-940 GNVTITVKAGQSEK
+940 GDVTITVKAGQSEK
-954 TVALTIRSLEA
+954 TVALTIRSLDA
-965 GELRMTVDKDN
+965 GALRMTVDKDN
-976 PLFLHGLYKYDGTGY
+976 PLFLHGLYKYDGKGY

-1010 TALTGTDETG
+1010 TALTGSDATG
-1020 WKGPTVQ
+1020 WQGPTVQ
-1027 AGNKTIHHAILI
+1027 AGNKTVHHAILI
-1039 HASGTVEGSAANKQ
+1039 HASGTVEGSEANKK
-1053 WYLDRIAETKN
+1053 WYLDRIAETKK

-1078 GTFLDLDWLD
+1078 GAFLDLDWLD

-1107 ARISER
+1107 AGISER

-1138 MNDAPKDSGG
+1138 MNDAPKDTGG

-1222 YGPQWGANTFS
+1222 YGPQWGDSTFD
-1233 VQGGPEECR
+1233 VFGGAEECR

-1348 GSSGPNKG
+1348 GSSGPNKS

-1368 GRYSTIPSLPKM
+1368 GRYGTIPSLPKM

-1754 DPASITVG
+1754 NPASITVG

-1789 VTIDGNTVNG
+1789 VTIDGNTVTG
-1799 AARGTVTIT
+1799 VARGTVTIT

-2175 NLIDNN
+2175 DLIDNN

-2196 DTDAVAQLT
+2196 DTGAVAQLT

-2364 RYMIANPAATRKQVK
+2364 RYMIANPAATREQVK
-2379 DEIKAVYHTDSYLP
+2379 GEIKAVYHTDSYLP

-2492 SATLTPTDATFATSM
+2492 SATLTPTDAAFATSM
-2507 GFTLTPHTYLIAHET
+2507 GYTLTPHTYLIAHET

-2573 ISNPKLDKDRD
+2573 ISNPKLDKGRD

-2593 TGERPTAVVTRNG
+2593 TGNRPTAVVTRNG
-2606 GSTKLADDKFY
+2606 GSTKLADDNFY

-2623 GIYTLTITHN
+2623 GVYTLTITHN

-2684 FYWGTN
+2684 FYWGTD
-2690 QAMLTSVDAEGS
+2690 QAMLTPVDAKGS
-2702 DAFRSAEVKLLEN
+2702 DASRSAEVKLSEN

-2783 NGIQIKVGTITAK
+2783 NGIQIKAGTITAQ
-2796 TSGDAAEQTATLT
+2796 TSGDAAKQMATLS

-2837 VRVSGHYTPPVGPV
+2837 VRVSGRYTPPVGPV
-2851 TPSVPTKPGVPER
+2851 TPSVQTKPGVPER

-2931 GSPYWYSSYVSY
+2931 GSPHWYSSYVSY

>member
-29 LTLPVLALPVLAEDP
+29 LTLPVLAEEPPALTNVAQGKNVSIHGPTSGADRPASWLTDGITDSGKYVEISKDTEQNSTDPSYAQIDLGTSYDIAKVEFWNYWDDGRTLIGLVILASEKGTFAEDDRTVIFN
-44 PASQKLTNTTDTVVT
+44 SDT
-59 YQGAVGTGRA
+59 
-69 PSLVVDGDTSHND
+69 
-82 NKYFVVGN
+82 
-90 DQTQEKNETNP
+90 
-101 ANPTYWIQL
+101 
-110 DLGKKYSLTEMK
+110 
-122 LFVYHGRALKN
+122 
-133 LVVLASD
+133 
-140 SSTFDTYRIIW
+140 
-151 NADKENFFGLGTG
+151 ENFFGFGVGADTSYKSVSAGLSVE
-164 DKEQFPNATVAGDTI
+164 KEARGR
-179 TLAAPTEAQ
+179 
-188 YVRIL
+188 YVRVM
-193 NNGHTAGAGQG
+193 NNGHDGGTPGQKKHG
-204 AHYFEIEV
+204 GHYTEIKV
-212 YGTEHTGGA
+212 YGTEHTGA
-221 PETRLYNVAAD
+221 VTPPETTLYNVAAG

-259 KYIEVCKDKAQDM
+259 KYIEVCKDKAQ
-272 NAPSYAQIDLG
+272 NTSAPSYAQIDLG
-283 NIYPV
+283 NEYPV

-297 DDGRTLKDLHIILS
+297 SDGRTLKDLHIILS

-319 TTKEVYNANWTAAQN
+319 TTKEVYNADWTAAQN

-339 IDSGPFTAR
+339 VDSAPFTAR

-353 NDGHDKGKGGHYI
+353 NDGHDKGAKMGGHYI

-378 PLPVPYQFRDVLTIP
+378 PLPVPYQLRDVLTIP
-393 TYEYQGKTPNNV
+393 TYSYTAQGGQTQKAEWDT
-405 THPDVL
+405 THPDVI
-411 DFTLVNGAGGTP
+411 DFAKTSKEGGK
-423 LGTWGGHRFWMA
+423 WGGYRYWM
-435 VTPNQEGNSQF
+435 VLTPNQDGYSQY
-446 ENPCLVWS
+446 ENPCLAAS
-454 DDGKIWSA
+454 NDGVNWVVPN
-462 EGIPNPLSV
+462 GIENPLSGV
-471 VEREPDGT
+471 KHEPAGT
-479 HNCDNDVIY
+479 HNCDTDLVYNPDS
-488 DPVSN
+488 D

-502 QDAQNYGQIGT
+502 QDSPAGT
-513 SNFKPSI
+513 PSN
-520 LRCIRVAATQGGSGF
+520 LRLIRVKEDGNSFAI
-535 TYAVQ
+535 
-540 KDAGQENPYT
+540 
-550 DLVTSTYHYD
+550 TSTTDDKPYERLINSQYRYD

-566 VRRDANTWLMWS
+566 VRRNANTWLMWS
-578 NNSDQGVAP
+578 NNSDSNNSGNGWQSQVA
-587 TGWNNQNGFVEL
+587 FVEL
-599 RRSTNGTE
+599 YTSTDGKNWTN
-607 WGEAKS
+607 KQS
-613 LKPTLV
+613 LADTLV
-619 LQNDWIPWH
+619 LKGADGIASYIPWH

-633 IPNVGAD
+633 VESQNK
-640 GSGEYWALICAY
+640 YWGLFCAY
-652 PKGGGSNHT
+652 PKGGNT
-661 DLFFAKSAD
+661 NRTYLLFGTSED
-670 GELWTTYPNPILS
+670 GKTWTTYQKPLLA
-683 PRSGQWDQNFIY
+683 PRDNKWDNNFIY
-695 RSSFTYDADGKLS
+695 RSTFIYDDASGTLQ
-708 VWYSGGKEQPGNH
+708 VWYSGGKSGG

-740 GAPYTPGTP
+740 GEPYTPGTP

-827 LHRNAPGAM
+827 LHRNEAGAM
-836 DNKILERELE
+836 DNRILEKELE

-924 GKATVTA
+924 DKATVTA
-931 TGLVTALTA
+931 TGLVTALAA
-940 GNVTITVKAGQSEK
+940 GDVTITVKAGQSEK

-965 GELRMTVDKDN
+965 GALRMTVDKDN
-976 PLFLHGLYKYDGTGY
+976 PLFLHGLYKYDGKGY

-1107 ARISER
+1107 AGISER
-1113 DRRITYMDAL
+1113 DRRITYMEEL

-1138 MNDAPKDSGG
+1138 MNDAPKDSGD

-1305 YAIPTR
+1305 YAIPTH

-1368 GRYSTIPSLPKM
+1368 GRYGTIPSLPKM

-1531 AHGESTWRK
+1531 AHGKSTWRK

-1562 QSKQIQTAF
+1562 QSKQIQTVF

-1588 EFSLTNL
+1588 EFTLTNL

-1631 LDQED
+1631 LDQEE

-1691 NGEAAPAA
+1691 NGAAAPAA
-1699 KVYEKTGLTPDVYL
+1699 RVYEKTGLTPDVYL

-1754 DPASITVG
+1754 NPASITVG

-1772 FNAAVTAVSYAP
+1772 FNAADKAVSYAA

-1789 VTIDGNTVNG
+1789 VTIDGSTVTG

-1871 LTFTGTGFRWI
+1871 LTFTGTGFRWV

-1927 HTVRLAAESNA
+1927 HTVRLEAESNA
-1938 PVQVDAFAYYTGT
+1938 PIQVDAFAYYTGT

-1963 PSGLIRLGDGESKPV
+1963 PSGIIRLGDGETKRV

-2002 TIAGLSGDGKPQK
+2002 TIAGLSGDGKTQK

-2046 STEPAT
+2046 STEPAA

-2083 IPGVPMQ
+2083 VPGVPMQ

-2364 RYMIANPAATRKQVK
+2364 RYMIANPAATREQVK

-2443 ADKINILNA
+2443 ADKINILNEL
-2452 QYPELSTGDAF
+2452 YPELSTGDAF

-2468 GGGAG
+2468 GGKAG

-2522 ADSIKIDL
+2522 ADSIEIDL

-2593 TGERPTAVVTRNG
+2593 TEERPTAVVIRNG
-2606 GSTKLADDKFY
+2606 GSAKHGETEFY

-2623 GIYTLTITHN
+2623 GVYTLTITHN

-2640 RKGGAEPT
+2640 RKGGAQPT

-2684 FYWGTN
+2684 FYWGTD
-2690 QAMLTSVDAEGS
+2690 QAMLTPVDAKGS
-2702 DAFRSAEVKLLEN
+2702 DVSRSAEVKLPEN

-2731 TTLAGELTATV
+2731 TTLAEKLTATV

-2771 MITVTLAGTNLQ
+2771 IITVTLTGTNLQ
-2783 NGIQIKVGTITAK
+2783 NGIQIKAGTITAQ
-2796 TSGDAAEQTATLT
+2796 TSGDAAKQMQTLT

-2827 NGTDWFGGKT
+2827 NGVDWVGDKT
-2837 VRVSGHYTPPVGPV
+2837 VRVSGRYTPPDGPV

-2881 VRAAWEKDLIDGVTR
+2881 VRTAWEKDLIDGVTR
-2896 TLYKPDDTLTV
+2896 TLYKPGDTLTV

-2963 TPVKRNEFVHIFYG
+2963 ASVKRNEFVHIFYG